1 MGNVKV
7 VFSTILGNIKRKYS
21 FKKAK
26 NEEGRIMKEIYMSQ
40 IKKIFEMYMDIFEQE
55 DSDYPDYRIIRPK
68 ERAIDRTL
76 DKITDNKEEQRKIY
90 YAIIGHLFNRGDGTY
105 RPICD
110 DLIALGYTVVEGR

>member
-1 MGNVKV
+1 
-7 VFSTILGNIKRKYS
+7 
-21 FKKAK
+21 
-26 NEEGRIMKEIYMSQ
+26 MKEIYMSQ

-55 DSDYPDYRIIRPK
+55 DSDFPDYRVIRPK

-110 DLIALGYTVVEGR
+110 DLRALGYTIVEEK